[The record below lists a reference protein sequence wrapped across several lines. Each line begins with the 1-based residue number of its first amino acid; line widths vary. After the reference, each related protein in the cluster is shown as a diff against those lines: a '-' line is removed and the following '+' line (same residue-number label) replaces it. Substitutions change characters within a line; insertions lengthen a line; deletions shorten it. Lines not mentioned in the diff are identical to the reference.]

1 MVNDIKNEANEN
13 SIIFF
18 KKISLL
24 DKFNFFEYLSVMLN
38 SWVWMWES
46 LESVLDKVNNIYFKQ
61 RINQLF
67 LFVTSGDSLS
77 KAMKKDPHVFSS
89 NEISIVE
96 AWEATWTL
104 DSSLLSLS
112 ENLKKTYDLK
122 RKVKGALT
130 YPLIIFI
137 FLFLAIII
145 VLTYVIPSIMP
156 LFENLESE
164 LPIATKAL
172 IWTSDFVK
180 NNFLLIVF
188 FFFSIFVFL
197 VWYKSTE
204 VWKEKLDNM
213 LLNMPLVWNV
223 YKNYILSNISWS
235 IWNLIWAWVPTLKVL
250 KLVGKASGSI
260 VYERIFGLVTKK
272 VESWEK
278 IVDSMKQVDE
288 EGFYFPSTFLQ
299 MLSVWEKTANIKE
312 ISKKMYDQYNREVE
326 YSLASLTKWIEPLAI
341 LLAAVF
347 VIWFVFA
354 IFGAI
359 MKITTMVW

>member
-1 MVNDIKNEANEN
+1 MVNDIKNETTDN

-18 KKISLL
+18 KKVSDL
-24 DKFNFFEYLSVMLN
+24 DKFNFYEYLSVMLN
-38 SWVWMWES
+38 SWVWMWET

-77 KAMKKDPHVFSS
+77 RAMKKDPNVFSS
-89 NEISIVE
+89 NEISMVE

-104 DSSLLSLS
+104 DLSLLSLS
-112 ENLKKTYDLK
+112 NNLKKTYGLK
-122 RKVKGALT
+122 KKIKWALT
-130 YPLIIFI
+130 YPLIIFL

-145 VLTYVIPSIMP
+145 VLTYVIPAIMP
-156 LFENLESE
+156 LFEGVESE
-164 LPIATKAL
+164 LPITTQAL
-172 IWTSDFVK
+172 IWTSDFLK
-180 NNFLLIVF
+180 NNFLLIGL

-197 VWYKSTE
+197 VWYKNTE
-204 VWKEKLDNM
+204 TWREKLDNM
-213 LLNMPLVWNV
+213 ILNMPLIWKV
-223 YKNYILSNISWS
+223 YRNYVLSNVSWS

-250 KLVGKASGSI
+250 KLVGKSSGSV
-260 VYERIFGLVTKK
+260 VYERIFELITKK
-272 VESWEK
+272 VEGWEK

-288 EGFYFPSTFLQ
+288 DGFYFPSTFLQ
-299 MLSVWEKTANIKE
+299 MLSVWEKTANIE
-312 ISKKMYDQYNREVE
+312 SISKKMYQQYNREVE
-326 YSLASLTKWIEPLAI
+326 YSLDSLTKWIEPIAI

-359 MKITTMVW
+359 MKVTTMIG